1 MQGHLPG
8 PPLDGTVACA
18 RGAVAHGAHPAWRW
32 TMQPCTS
39 PGLPPAAWRCHH
51 KSSPPDTTEEEPP
64 PWALPRLHAPSRGC
78 RHCHTRGLA
87 RGVDP
92 GVRLALLL
100 WAAPSP
106 ALLSLAHARLL
117 QRWALVRTLACASQQ
132 AVCTTHGCPV
142 APRVLGTW
150 GVRAGQLPVHVRQ
163 SAALPAS
170 GTPSALNG

>member
-1 MQGHLPG
+1 M
-8 PPLDGTVACA
+8 
-18 RGAVAHGAHPAWRW
+18 GAP
-32 TMQPCTS
+32 
-39 PGLPPAAWRCHH
+39 PPARTLEGL
-51 KSSPPDTTEEEPP
+51 SS
-64 PWALPRLHAPSRGC
+64 LPHA
-78 RHCHTRGLA
+78 GLA